1 MNQFSK
7 GELIMTTNILKS
19 LSLSVIP
26 TMQRMSPEQHRRA
39 KLISK
44 LTEQKVIA
52 QADLDGCEHAI
63 MRRKWVKNE
72 QGEKVLINAP
82 KRIKRW
88 WMTDADG
95 NCVLIIRYSNRVI
108 ELEKGKAA
116 IIVGKPDNLIPT
128 IDAVIAA
135 VNAGELDGHLA
146 QMGLAR
152 PLHKA
157 AK

>member
-1 MNQFSK
+1 MIQVSK

-26 TMQRMSPEQHRRA
+26 IVQRISPEHYRRA

-44 LTEQKVIA
+44 LSEQKEIA
-52 QADLDGCEHAI
+52 QADLDGRDHAI

-72 QGEKVLINAP
+72 QGDKLLINAP

-88 WMTDADG
+88 WMNDADAK
-95 NCVLIIRYSNRVI
+95 CLLVIRYGSKVI
-108 ELEKGKAA
+108 KLEKGKAA
-116 IIVGKPDNLIPT
+116 IIVGKPDNLIPA

-135 VNAGELDGHLA
+135 VNAGELGGHLA

-152 PLHKA
+152 PLRKA

>member
-1 MNQFSK
+1 
-7 GELIMTTNILKS
+7 MTTNILKS

-26 TMQRMSPEQHRRA
+26 TMQRMSPEQYRRA

-44 LTEQKVIA
+44 LTEQKEIA
-52 QADLDGCEHAI
+52 QADLDGREHAI
-63 MRRKWVKNE
+63 TRRKWVKNE
-72 QGEKVLINAP
+72 QGDKVLINAP

-88 WMTDADG
+88 WMNDADG
-95 NCVLIIRYSNRVI
+95 KCLLLIRYGSKVI
-108 ELEKGKAA
+108 ELEKDKAA
-116 IIVGKPDNLIPT
+116 IIVGKPDNLVPT

-146 QMGLAR
+146 QMGLTR
-152 PLHKA
+152 PIRNS

>member
-1 MNQFSK
+1 
-7 GELIMTTNILKS
+7 
-19 LSLSVIP
+19 
-26 TMQRMSPEQHRRA
+26 MQRMSPEQHRRA
-39 KLISK
+39 KLIGK
-44 LTEQKVIA
+44 LTEQKEIA

-72 QGEKVLINAP
+72 QDEKVLINAP

-88 WMTDADG
+88 WMNDADG
-95 NCVLIIRYSNRVI
+95 KCLLVIRYGSKVI

-116 IIVGKPDNLIPT
+116 IIVGKPDNLVPT

-135 VNAGELDGHLA
+135 VNAGELDGYLA

-152 PLHKA
+152 PLRKA
-157 AK
+157 SK

>member
-1 MNQFSK
+1 
-7 GELIMTTNILKS
+7 MTTSILKS

-26 TMQRMSPEQHRRA
+26 TINRMSAEQHRRT

-44 LTEQKVIA
+44 LMEQKQIA
-52 QADLDGCEHAI
+52 QSDRDGSELSVT
-63 MRRKWVKNE
+63 RRKWVKNE
-72 QGEKVLINAP
+72 QGEKVLVDAP

-95 NCVLIIRYSNRVI
+95 QCLLVIRYGNKVI

-116 IIVGKPDNLIPT
+116 IVVGKPDNLLHTLDKI
-128 IDAVIAA
+128 IEA
-135 VNAGELDGHLA
+135 VNAGELDAHLA

-152 PLHKA
+152 PLRKLS
-157 AK
+157 K